1 MRYLAAAVQYDS
13 RLLDKAFN
21 ISQLEAWA
29 RRAVEAG
36 ARLVVLPEMGTT
48 GYYLSDRAQ
57 AEELAEEVPN
67 GPTAQH
73 FIRLAR
79 ELDCYLV
86 VGLPVREGRRLY
98 NACIL
103 VGPEGYWGCHRKV
116 HPYTPDTLWAK
127 NGDQPTAVY
136 DTPIGRLSMQICMD
150 VSFPESVRLSR
161 VKGAQVLCVPTCWNE
176 PVMPSAIWQTRA
188 YENQVAMVVANRHGT
203 EKGFAFSGH
212 SAVLDQSGA
221 ALAVQ
226 EEGDGIA
233 LGEIDTEKAAD
244 GGELAPRRPELYAGL
259 QLAQYHWPQDMLH
272 TTYSQPPIPS
282 GGVIRAAAGQ
292 FQPERGDIGRNLEQI
307 KELIDRAR
315 AGGSTLL
322 VLPELALCGRPES
335 REEAARA
342 AQKEDGPVMEQLA
355 GLAAQAGLT
364 LICGLIL
371 QEGEALYNAAVV
383 FAPNGRRLICRKS
396 HLIPSEQ
403 IWASAGDT
411 PGGWIDLDGSRIG
424 VLVGSEI
431 WTTELPRLLANDG
444 CDLIAVPADLEK
456 CCIPYP
462 KSKTPDTH
470 CHIGRIRANE
480 NNTFVAF
487 SNARGHSGIFN
498 VDMFVEPRR
507 EVLAENGT
515 GLVEMEMDT
524 RPMLCQ
530 NGGWAPNPVR
540 NKMMLGTRQP
550 VWYDALF
557 ELE

>member
-1 MRYLAAAVQYDS
+1 MKYLAAAVQYDS
-13 RLLDKAFN
+13 RMLDKAYN
-21 ISQLEAWA
+21 ISQLEAWT
-29 RRAVEAG
+29 RRAAEAG

-48 GYYLSDRAQ
+48 GYYLDRAQ
-57 AEELAEEVPN
+57 AAELAEEVPN

-86 VGLPVREGRRLY
+86 VGLPIREGRRLY

-103 VGPEGYWGCHRKV
+103 VGPEGYWGCHRKI
-116 HPYTPDTLWAK
+116 HPFTPDTLWAK
-127 NGDQPTAVY
+127 NGDQPVAVY

-150 VSFPESVRLSR
+150 VSFPESVRLSK

-176 PVMPSAIWQTRA
+176 LVMPSAIWQTRA
-188 YENQVAMVVANRHGT
+188 FENQVVMVVANRHGT
-203 EKGFAFSGH
+203 EKGFDFSGH
-212 SAVLDQSGA
+212 SAVLDQSGTV
-221 ALAVQ
+221 LAVQ

-233 LGEIDTEKAAD
+233 LAEIDTEYNAD

-272 TTYSQPPIPS
+272 TVYSQPPIPA
-282 GGVIRAAAGQ
+282 GGVIQAAVGQ
-292 FQPERGDIGRNLEQI
+292 FRPERGGIGRNLERI
-307 KELIDRAR
+307 RELTGRAQ
-315 AGGSTLL
+315 AVGSTLL
-322 VLPELALCGRPES
+322 VLPELAVCGRPRN
-335 REEAARA
+335 REEAAQL
-342 AQKEDGPVMEQLA
+342 AQTEAGPVVEQLA

-383 FAPNGRRLICRKS
+383 FASDGRRLICRKS

-403 IWASAGDT
+403 VWASAGDT

-444 CDLIAVPADLEK
+444 CDLIAVPADLQK
-456 CCIPYP
+456 CCIPYSA
-462 KSKTPDTH
+462 SKTPETH

-487 SNARGHSGIFN
+487 SNVQGHSGIFY
-498 VDMFVEPRR
+498 VDMFVEPRL
-507 EVLAENGT
+507 EVLAGA
-515 GLVEMEMDT
+515 GDSLVEMKLDI

-530 NGGWAPNPVR
+530 NGSWTPNPVR
-540 NKMMLGTRQP
+540 NKMMLATRQP
-550 VWYDALF
+550 VWYDVLF
-557 ELE
+557 ESE